1 MTKQVQFGMCGVD
14 NAQRLGGAPVSTVL
28 IVEDAQGWLVGEED
42 IDRSFVFY
50 IGICEC
56 DAVEK
61 HIVDY
66 YAAIVEEM
74 KIVWQAFDVFGIV

>member
-1 MTKQVQFGMCGVD
+1 MTKQVQFGMCSVN

-50 IGICEC
+50 IGIGEC
-56 DAVEK
+56 DAIEK
-61 HIVDY
+61 HVVDY
-66 YAAIVEEM
+66 HASIVKEM
-74 KIVWQAFDVFGIV
+74 DIVRLAFDVFGIV